1 MPSERGDAVT
11 ERQPTAPG
19 QMRGRSCGDE
29 LVGPVADLQSAL
41 TGLLAAVDDDARRLD
56 ANSKQA
62 HQLVRD
68 IYCLIQRIVFGPG
81 GPLDPVL
88 YKQTCD
94 AFTAT
99 REAESDM
106 YEVYASD
113 LECYLQRAAKELSVA
128 ESDSDRLALVN
139 RRREYIPK
147 LLAFQ
152 AQTTA
157 ILEFLR
163 EGRAVVSPSR

>member
-1 MPSERGDAVT
+1 VPSERGGAVM
-11 ERQPTAPG
+11 ERQPTAPE
-19 QMRGRSCGDE
+19 QMPGRSCGDE

-41 TGLLAAVDDDARRLD
+41 TGLLAEVDDDARRLD
-56 ANSKQA
+56 ASSKPA
-62 HQLVRD
+62 HQLVTD
-68 IYCLIQRIVFGPG
+68 IYRLIRRTVFGPG

-88 YKQTCD
+88 YQQTCG

-106 YEVYASD
+106 YEVYAND
-113 LECYLQRAAKELSVA
+113 LECYLRRAAKELSVA

-139 RRREYIPK
+139 RRREYLPK

-163 EGRAVVSPSR
+163 EGRAGASPRG